1 MLGYIRPYPDE
12 LTVKE
17 LRRYRAVYCGIC
29 KRLGA
34 RHGVFE
40 RLAVSYDTSF
50 LALLFLALSDD
61 EPEEEAQ
68 RCILHPVSKRL
79 IAQKSAI
86 LDYSAGLTTFLAF
99 QKGLDDQADANPVR
113 GRVVAACFRSGARR
127 FAEEHPQ
134 LSQDLEA
141 ILADSYAKERA
152 AMKAA
157 KCSDNSD
164 ADRIEQAKKLATD
177 LAACSGK
184 ALARIFKEAASL
196 MPEDTLS
203 DLRHLHII
211 EALGQALGEWVYLID
226 AYADWEE
233 DIKNDSFNPYA
244 AIAEKDY
251 QKLAT
256 ELLQEKVVEINAL
269 AALLPYRKDAP
280 IIENILYFGLRQA
293 EDRIKNNQH
302 LEALQQ
308 GAFL

>member
-1 MLGYIRPYPDE
+1 VLGYIRPYPDE
-12 LTVKE
+12 LTVRE

-34 RHGVFE
+34 QHGVFE

-79 IAQKSAI
+79 IAQQSAI
-86 LDYSAGLTTFLAF
+86 LDFSAGLTTFLAY

-113 GRVVAACFRSGARR
+113 GRVVAGCFSSGAKR
-127 FAEEHPQ
+127 FTKEYPQ
-134 LSQDLEA
+134 LARELET
-141 ILADSYAKERA
+141 ILSDSYAKERA
-152 AMKAA
+152 AIQDTANNTH
-157 KCSDNSD
+157 SDVD
-164 ADRIEQAKKLATD
+164 QIEQARNLATEV
-177 LAACSGK
+177 AACSGQ

-196 MPEDTLS
+196 IPEDTLS
-203 DLRHLHII
+203 DPRHLHII

-226 AYADWEE
+226 AYADWED
-233 DIKNDSFNPYA
+233 DIKDGSFNPYA
-244 AIAEKDY
+244 ALAAEDY
-251 QKLAT
+251 QKLAS
-256 ELLQEKVVEINAL
+256 ELLQEKVGEINAL

-280 IIENILYFGLRQA
+280 IIENILFMGLRQA
-293 EDRIKNNQH
+293 EARIRNKQR
-302 LEALQQ
+302 LEPLQQ